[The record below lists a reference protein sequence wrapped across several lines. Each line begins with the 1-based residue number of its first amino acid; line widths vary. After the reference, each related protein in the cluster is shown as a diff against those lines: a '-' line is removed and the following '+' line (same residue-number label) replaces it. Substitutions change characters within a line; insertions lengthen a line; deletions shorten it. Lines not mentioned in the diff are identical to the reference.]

1 MILTLL
7 STEDPRLRQ
16 PSADVSEVELASVE
30 TQKLID
36 EMIATMRAQK
46 NGVGIAA
53 AQIGVNKRIII
64 VDHNGKGEH
73 VYINARL
80 SDASKQMVES
90 EEGCFSVPGTWG
102 LVQRHKKIHL
112 KALDRTGKK
121 INRKATGFEAV
132 VLQHEIDHTDGI
144 LFIDHDVEIT
154 RRQQM

>member
-7 STEDPRLRQ
+7 ATEDSRLR
-16 PSADVSEVELASVE
+16 LASSDVTEADLASLE
-30 TQKLID
+30 TQSLID
-36 EMIATMRAQK
+36 DMIATMRAQK

-64 VDHNGKGEH
+64 VDHDGKGEH
-73 VYINARL
+73 VYVNARL
-80 SDASKQMVES
+80 SDSSKQMVES

-102 LVQRHKKIHL
+102 LVKRHKKIHF
-112 KALDRTGKK
+112 KALDRQGKK
-121 INRKATGFEAV
+121 INRKSSGFEAI

-154 RRQQM
+154 RRLQM